1 MRRRAQVAQR
11 ARTHLRGLRGLRG
24 RALLPETQS
33 SSLMVP
39 LRGRG
44 YAVRHPGGAE
54 RSAMRVEDCVFRP
67 ERTSPANDWGPPPVV
82 CGRTQFSWDKY
93 VPERGRCGASA
104 SEEGPE
110 PSSSGGT
117 GPVASRSVSKASTS
131 NAPVRGNCIIP
142 RFLLKR
148 YGVKSSSLRV
158 LEGVGWPGVGDG
170 RGARRPRGRGL
181 VMRAGLRSSPRSYC
195 VCPGQAGS
203 RRWPTSR
210 SYLGTRVRGVEG
222 TNARPKVRTVDASSY
237 LRNRP

>member
-1 MRRRAQVAQR
+1 MHRRAQVAQR
-11 ARTHLRGLRGLRG
+11 ARTCLRGFERPGSAPGGSVLDPRG
-24 RALLPETQS
+24 AS
-33 SSLMVP
+33 S
-39 LRGRG
+39 GRG
-44 YAVRHPGGAE
+44 YAVRRSGGAE

-131 NAPVRGNCIIP
+131 NAPVRGNRIIP

-222 TNARPKVRTVDASSY
+222 TNARPKVRTRGRFVLCSQ
-237 LRNRP
+237 

>member
-11 ARTHLRGLRGLRG
+11 ARTHLRGEGAEGPGSAPRGSVLEPHGASSGPGLCGPAFRRCRAVGYARRGLRFPSRTYFSRKRLG
-24 RALLPETQS
+24 
-33 SSLMVP
+33 
-39 LRGRG
+39 
-44 YAVRHPGGAE
+44 
-54 RSAMRVEDCVFRP
+54 SA
-67 ERTSPANDWGPPPVV
+67 PVV

-93 VPERGRCGASA
+93 VPERGRCGARA

-117 GPVASRSVSKASTS
+117 GPVASSSVSKASTS
-131 NAPVRGNCIIP
+131 NAPVRGNRIIP

-181 VMRAGLRSSPRSYC
+181 VMRAGLCSSPRSYC